1 MAVALLLV
9 MLIAGGEVVSD
20 TLFDGRLLSEP
31 APFLAILHAVQ
42 DRLGW
47 LPEFALQEIAS
58 ALRMPL
64 SEVFSAASFYHYFRL
79 GPPAGPERHSCDG
92 PACAKGA
99 GGGGISCPGRCDLPE
114 PRFENGRFEPF
125 ETPLPPPTGET
136 EYLFRFI
143 RDGKPGL
150 DAYRARGGY
159 STRPV
164 ADPVERLRASGLSG
178 RGGAGFPAAS
188 KWRAVREAPG
198 EIKYVVCNADE
209 GEPGTFKDRVLLDHD
224 PHAIL
229 DGMRWAAR
237 TVGATC
243 GILYLRYE
251 YPQSLPVLERAIA
264 EAREAGLLDGFPV
277 HVRRGAGAYICG
289 EETAL
294 LNSLEG
300 KRPFPRERPPY
311 PTTSGLFGRPTL
323 VHNVET
329 LAALPWILGRDTD
342 VPTRLYSVS
351 GDVVRP
357 GVYELR
363 EGTPLRILVERHA
376 GGSRLKAATKAGLSG
391 GFLGGPELDGPAIPG
406 GVIVYDETRC
416 MVRAAATALR
426 FFARESC
433 GKCFP
438 CRIGTVRLS
447 ERLVELPPAELA
459 ELCDVMAA
467 TSACGLGQSVPSIVR
482 TLARRW
488 PGELEAHRRGT
499 CPAGECSG

>member
-1 MAVALLLV
+1 MQVAAETVLPLKDLV
-9 MLIAGGEVVSD
+9 
-20 TLFDGRLLSEP
+20 TEP
-31 APFLAILHAVQ
+31 APFLRVLHALQ
-42 DRLGW
+42 DRCGW
-47 LPEFALQEIAS
+47 LPEP
-58 ALRMPL
+58 ALREAAAALGIPL
-64 SEVFSAASFYHYFRL
+64 PELFGIVSFYHYFRL
-79 GPPAGPERHSCDG
+79 REPEAGERRICDG
-92 PACAKGA
+92 PACSLKAR
-99 GGGGISCPGRCDLPE
+99 GGDISCPGRCDLSD
-114 PRFENGRFEPF
+114 PRFEEGRFEPF
-125 ETPLPPPTGET
+125 ETPLPPTTGEP
-136 EYLFRFI
+136 EFLLRFV
-143 RDGKPGL
+143 RDRRPDL
-150 DAYRARGGY
+150 ESYRARGGY

-188 KWRAVREAPG
+188 KWRSVREAPG

-237 TVGATC
+237 AVGATC

-251 YPQSLPVLERAIA
+251 YPQSLQILERAIT

-289 EETAL
+289 EETSL

-311 PTTSGLFGRPTL
+311 PTTCGLFGRPTL

-329 LAALPWILGRDTD
+329 LAAVPWILGRDTD
-342 VPTRLYSVS
+342 VPTRLFSVS
-351 GDVVRP
+351 GDVARP

-363 EGTPLRILVERHA
+363 EGTPLRTLVEQHA
-376 GGSRLKAATKAGLSG
+376 RGIPGGSRLKAATKAGLSG
-391 GFLGGPELDGPAIPG
+391 GFLGGPELDGPAFPG

-447 ERLVELPPAELA
+447 ERLVELPPAEVA

-467 TSACGLGQSVPSIVR
+467 TSACGLGQSVPSIAR
-482 TLARRW
+482 TLARHW
-488 PGELEAHRRGT
+488 PGELEAHRRGV
-499 CPAGECSG
+499 CPTGECRP